1 MHRGG
6 KENFEAQYFYR
17 CYDFK
22 RAKSRQQMTKN
33 GYEIMKMEVFFF
45 LWKQATYKIVS
56 VQAKKLLAHLA
67 SSLHDMS
74 RGL

>member
-33 GYEIMKMEVFFF
+33 VYKIIRKEVFFF
-45 LWKQATYKIVS
+45 LFT
-56 VQAKKLLAHLA
+56 
-67 SSLHDMS
+67 SLETNN
-74 RGL
+74 L